1 MPTYEYEC
9 PSCGYKFEAFQKISD
24 KPLTVCPKCKGKI
37 KRLISD
43 SSSFI
48 LKGKGWYV
56 TDYANNNR
64 SQTNT
69 SNKSIKNTAEKTPI
83 NNK

>member
-1 MPTYEYEC
+1 MPTYEYQC
-9 PSCGYKFEAFQKISD
+9 TVCGYKFEVFQKISD
-24 KPLTVCPKCKGKI
+24 KPITVCPKCKGKV

-64 SQTNT
+64 SQTHAT
-69 SNKSIKNTAEKTPI
+69 NKPINSTAEKTPT